1 MMSTL
6 ETIAVVAAVYAVV
19 LLANHVSRRVAA

>member
-1 MMSTL
+1 MTTL

-19 LLANHVSRRVAA
+19 FLANHVSRRVTA

>member
-1 MMSTL
+1 MSTF

-19 LLANHVSRRVAA
+19 FLANHVSRRVAA